1 MTTPNVEFTIRNYFS
16 LVDAGRLG
24 LLGHLAAPGYVL
36 HFAGLPDALNQEGA
50 EQLIAGIQA
59 AFPDLRHDIE
69 RIDGSDGHIT
79 VQITARGTQRGE
91 FQGVPPGGRPICVP
105 STHTFRF
112 AGGQIAE
119 QWIDIDLAE
128 IVRQISRGPA
138 AGAHDDAVLAANKA
152 LVRRVFDE
160 AINLE
165 NHAVIDEVFAS
176 DVIVHDEFTGVS
188 VGRASFHQLL
198 GLFDAAFP
206 HHRVVVE
213 AVIAEGDFVT
223 VLHTHYATHTGQF
236 MFLGPTGKSVVV
248 NGLELFRVVDGRI
261 VEFWRKDDDVSLLM
275 QLGALSV
282 PQTA

>member
-1 MTTPNVEFTIRNYFS
+1 MTTPNVEFTVRNYLS

-24 LLGHLAAPGYVL
+24 LLGHFAAPGYVL
-36 HFAGLPDALNQEGA
+36 HFASLPDALNQEGA
-50 EQLIAGIQA
+50 TQLIAGIRA
-59 AFPDLRHDIE
+59 AFPDLRHDVE
-69 RIDGSDGHIT
+69 RIDEANGRVS
-79 VQITARGTQRGE
+79 VQITAHGTQRGE
-91 FQGVPPGGRPICVP
+91 FQDVPASGRPICVP
-105 STHTFRF
+105 SIHTFRF

-119 QWIDIDLAE
+119 HWIDIDMAE
-128 IVRQISRGPA
+128 IMRQISRGPVA
-138 AGAHDDAVLAANKA
+138 TGHDDTVLATNQA

-160 AINLE
+160 VINLE
-165 NHAVIDEVFAS
+165 NKTLIDEIFAPN
-176 DVIVHDEFTGVS
+176 VIVHDEFTGVS
-188 VGRASFHQLL
+188 VGRESFHQLL

-213 AVIAEGDFVT
+213 AVIAEGDYVT

-236 MFLGPTGKSVVV
+236 MFLGPTGKSIVV

-282 PQTA
+282 PQPV

>member
-1 MTTPNVEFTIRNYFS
+1 MTTPNVEFTVRNYFS

-24 LLGHLAAPGYVL
+24 LLGHFAAPGYVL
-36 HFAGLPDALNQEGA
+36 HFAGLPDVLNEEGA
-50 EQLIAGIQA
+50 TQLIASIRA

-69 RIDGSDGHIT
+69 RIDEADGHIHIH
-79 VQITARGTQRGE
+79 ITAHGTQRGE
-91 FQGVPPGGRPICVP
+91 FQGVPASGRPICVP
-105 STHTFRF
+105 TAHMFRL

-119 QWIDIDLAE
+119 HWIDVDLAE

-138 AGAHDDAVLAANKA
+138 ASGDDDTVLVANKA

-165 NHAVIDEVFAS
+165 DHSVIDEVFAA
-176 DVIVHDEFTGVS
+176 DVIVHDEFSGVS
-188 VGRASFHQLL
+188 VGRASFRQLL

-213 AVIAEGDFVT
+213 AVIAEGDYVT

-236 MFLGPTGKSVVV
+236 MFLDPTGKSVVV

-282 PQTA
+282 PQPV

>member
-1 MTTPNVEFTIRNYFS
+1 MTTPNVEFTVRNYFS
-16 LVDAGRLG
+16 LLDAGRLG
-24 LLGHLAAPGYVL
+24 LLGHLAAPDYVL
-36 HFAGLPDALNQEGA
+36 HFAGLPEPQDQAGA
-50 EQLIAGIQA
+50 VQLIAGIRA

-69 RIDGSDGHIT
+69 RIDETNGHVDVHIM
-79 VQITARGTQRGE
+79 AHGTQRGE
-91 FQGVPPGGRPICVP
+91 FQGVPASGRPICVP
-105 STHTFRF
+105 STHMFRL

-119 QWIDIDLAE
+119 HWIDVDMAE

-138 AGAHDDAVLAANKA
+138 ASTYDDAAIAANKA

-165 NHAVIDEVFAS
+165 NHAVIDEIFAAG
-176 DVIVHDEFTGVS
+176 VIVHDEFTGVN

-261 VEFWRKDDDVSLLM
+261 VEIWRKDDDVSLLM